1 MNISSTSNG
10 SSHSTNGSSH
20 HHGNGSHGTH
30 GGATQGNGGASTTH
44 AKGINDAVSM
54 AKRERIRL
62 DRLDGDRNRVE
73 EQTSLVVWYDTAGIA
88 TPDEYEGMIERVV
101 NLSYTGIVLYPGN
114 VAAVAPAIPP
124 RMLKVYHA
132 EKMDDLSRLG
142 ALAQAGKDLVIASH
156 DVSVLDQ
163 AAQRGHATCYR
174 AYVDDG
180 SSLHESIREGS
191 RHAYLMVRFRDPT
204 NIPLELVIATLQATR
219 TVLIK
224 EISTATD
231 VDDAIVTLGVM
242 EVGAD
247 GVMFSPRSHDALGE
261 FMSRL
266 GRLDRSAVKIE
277 VATIIRSVPIGMG
290 YRSCIDTT
298 TLFSPTEGMLV
309 GSTSQGG
316 ILCCPEV
323 FFLPYMELRPFRV
336 NAGAVHSYV
345 YNYGNRTDYMSE
357 LRAGSQ
363 IMLVDQNGATRRGSV
378 GRMKTEVRP
387 LRLIESEFQ
396 NGERINV
403 IMQDDW
409 HVRIFSDDAKPL
421 NITEL
426 RAGHKVLGHVA
437 APGRHVGIK
446 VDEHIIET

>member
-1 MNISSTSNG
+1 MNISSSNG
-10 SSHSTNGSSH
+10 SPNTNNGSNGSNGH
-20 HHGNGSHGTH
+20 GLHHGSSSSGSSVHEGSL
-30 GGATQGNGGASTTH
+30 GGSGGLTPPLV
-44 AKGINDAVSM
+44 KGISDAVSM

-62 DRLDGDRNRVE
+62 ERHEGDRNRME
-73 EQTSLVVWYDTAGIA
+73 EQNALVVWFDTSGLAS
-88 TPDEYEGMIERVV
+88 PDDCQGMLERIV
-101 NLSYTGIVLYPGN
+101 NLAYTGVVLYPAN
-114 VAAVAPAIPP
+114 VAAMAQAIPS
-124 RMLKVYHA
+124 RMLKVFHA
-132 EKMDDLSRLG
+132 ERLEDLARLAG
-142 ALAQAGKDLVIASH
+142 LPQNGKDVVIASH
-156 DVSVLDQ
+156 DVQLLALAS
-163 AAQRGHATCYR
+163 QRGFATCYR

-180 SSLHESIREGS
+180 NSLHASIAEGCE
-191 RHAYLMVRFRDPT
+191 HAYLMVRFRDPT

-224 EISTATD
+224 EISTPAD

-242 EVGAD
+242 EVGAE
-247 GVMFSPRSHDALGE
+247 GVMFSPRSHEVLSD
-261 FMSRL
+261 FVSRL
-266 GRLDRSAVKIE
+266 GRLDKTATKLE
-277 VATIIRSVPIGMG
+277 VATIVRSVPIGMG

-298 TLFSPTEGMLV
+298 TLFSPTEGILV

-345 YNYGNRTDYMSE
+345 YNFGNRTDYMSE
-357 LRAGSQ
+357 LRAGSPL
-363 IMLVDQNGATRRGSV
+363 MLVDRSGATRRGSV

-387 LRLIESEFQ
+387 LRLIESEFKS
-396 NGERINV
+396 GERINV

-426 RAGHKVLGHVA
+426 KAGHKVLGH
-437 APGRHVGIK
+437 GG
-446 VDEHIIET
+446 